1 MRVIVLCLMC
11 FGLALAQNTMSESKA
26 VGYVPIQFAQDDDN
40 LLVPK
45 TKEFIDRLGAE
56 LLEKTGFLLKV
67 VVVEDSQK
75 ALAALSK
82 DLAIESTESIPNF
95 APTTKSDSRTSRDA
109 RAQAR
114 ELYRQYLQDS
124 ALSKPYAMIVMYVKD
139 QQIEFVLSDREV
151 FDKELEE
158 RVYFEYMVPLL
169 PKRGESPK
177 REQISAIMFNGYSE
191 AADLVALHYGK
202 TLELN
207 VPRDENGGKEFVK
220 ISMMSML
227 VILLGVLGFVYITSR
242 FLKK

>member
-1 MRVIVLCLMC
+1 MC
-11 FGLALAQNTMSESKA
+11 FGLALAQNTITESKA
-26 VGYVPIQFAQDDDN
+26 LRDASIQFAQDDDDN

-45 TKEFIDRLGAE
+45 TREFIDRLGAE

-75 ALAALSK
+75 ALAALSEE
-82 DLAIESTESIPNF
+82 LATESIDF
-95 APTTKSDSRTSRDA
+95 APNSAPATIDFHISHNT

-151 FDKELEE
+151 FDKDLEE

-169 PKRGESPK
+169 PKRGESLK
-177 REQISAIMFNGYSE
+177 REQISAIMLNGYSE

-207 VPRDENGGKEFVK
+207 IPRDESGGKEFVK

-227 VILLGVLGFVYITSR
+227 VVLLGVLGFVYITSR

>member
-1 MRVIVLCLMC
+1 MC

-26 VGYVPIQFAQDDDN
+26 VGYAPIQFAQDDDN

-139 QQIEFVLSDREV
+139 QQIEFVLTKAY
-151 FDKELEE
+151 FDFELL
-158 RVYFEYMVPLL
+158 M
-169 PKRGESPK
+169 
-177 REQISAIMFNGYSE
+177 NSE
-191 AADLVALHYGK
+191 AR
-202 TLELN
+202 LN
-207 VPRDENGGKEFVK
+207 Q
-220 ISMMSML
+220 MAM
-227 VILLGVLGFVYITSR
+227 
-242 FLKK
+242 

>member
-1 MRVIVLCLMC
+1 MC
-11 FGLALAQNTMSESKA
+11 FGLALAQNTITESKA
-26 VGYVPIQFAQDDDN
+26 LRDASIQFAQDDDDN

-45 TKEFIDRLGAE
+45 TREFIDRLGAE

-75 ALAALSK
+75 ALAALSEE
-82 DLAIESTESIPNF
+82 LATESTDF
-95 APTTKSDSRTSRDA
+95 APNSAPATIDSHISHNT

-151 FDKELEE
+151 FDKDLEE

-169 PKRGESPK
+169 PKRGESLK

-207 VPRDENGGKEFVK
+207 VPRDESGGKEFVK

-227 VILLGVLGFVYITSR
+227 VVLLGVLGFVYITSR

>member
-1 MRVIVLCLMC
+1 MC
-11 FGLALAQNTMSESKA
+11 FGLALAQSTMSESKA

-82 DLAIESTESIPNF
+82 ELATESTDFAPNP
-95 APTTKSDSRTSRDA
+95 APTTDSHTSRDI

-114 ELYRQYLQDS
+114 ELYKQYLQDS
-124 ALSKPYAMIVMYVKD
+124 ALLKPYAMIVMYVKD
-139 QQIEFVLSDREV
+139 QQIEFVLSNREV
-151 FDKELEE
+151 FDKDLEE
-158 RVYFEYMVPLL
+158 RVYFEYIVPLL

-202 TLELN
+202 ALELN
-207 VPRDENGGKEFVK
+207 VPRDESGGKEFVK
-220 ISMMSML
+220 IAMITML
-227 VILLGVLGFVYITSR
+227 AALLGVLAFVYITSR
-242 FLKK
+242 FFKK

>member
-1 MRVIVLCLMC
+1 MC

-26 VGYVPIQFAQDDDN
+26 VGYAPIQFAQDDDN

-56 LLEKTGFLLKV
+56 LLE
-67 VVVEDSQK
+67 
-75 ALAALSK
+75 
-82 DLAIESTESIPNF
+82 N
-95 APTTKSDSRTSRDA
+95 SRTSRDA

-207 VPRDENGGKEFVK
+207 VPRDESGGKEFVK

-227 VILLGVLGFVYITSR
+227 VVLLGVLGFVYITSR